1 MAKGIWGKLTSAVT
15 VPGQGSVGRKAL
27 QQTFR
32 LNVWLYRLSN
42 GRIGGRYDDA
52 PVCILHHRGA
62 KTGAARET
70 PLVYLGDGDRVV
82 LVASMGGQPKNPA
95 WYHNLRAHPEIEI
108 ETRGQRR
115 KMTATVATPKERD
128 ELWPRLT
135 EMWPAFDDYQ
145 ARAERTIPVVVCE
158 PRD

>member
-1 MAKGIWGKLTSAVT
+1 MAKGTWGKLTSAVE
-15 VPGQGSVGRKAL
+15 VPDPGSLRRKAL
-27 QQTFR
+27 QHTFR
-32 LNVWLYRLSN
+32 LNVCLYRLSN

-70 PLVYLGDGDRVV
+70 PLVYLSDEDRVV

-108 ETRGQRR
+108 ETRGQRC
-115 KMTATVATPKERD
+115 KMTARVAHPDERD

-158 PRD
+158 QRN

>member
-1 MAKGIWGKLTSAVT
+1 MAKGPWGKLTSAVT
-15 VPGQGSVGRKAL
+15 VPGQGTVGRKAL
-27 QQTFR
+27 QSIFR
-32 LNVWLYRLSN
+32 FNVWMYRLSG
-42 GRIGGRYDDA
+42 GRIGGRYDAA

-62 KTGAARET
+62 KSGQRRET
-70 PLVYLGDGDRVV
+70 PLVHLRDGDRVV

-108 ETRGQRR
+108 ETRGERR
-115 KMTATVATPKERD
+115 QMTARIADPGERD

-145 ARAERTIPVVVCE
+145 ARTERTIPVVVCE
-158 PRD
+158 PRA